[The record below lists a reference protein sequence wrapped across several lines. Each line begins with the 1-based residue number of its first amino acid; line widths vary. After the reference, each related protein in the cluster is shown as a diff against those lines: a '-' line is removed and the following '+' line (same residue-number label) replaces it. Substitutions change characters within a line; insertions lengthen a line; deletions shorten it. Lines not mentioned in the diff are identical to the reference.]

1 MALYSIES
9 EQFLG
14 MSHHG
19 AVTVNGES
27 AVELSDEEVDILVN
41 LIQENESTDVE
52 ELDLKNL
59 YPAIYEKLRE
69 AYYNMAYDAEEM
81 HWLWEGYYNHYYEY
95 DDEELMA
102 YCEKEL
108 DFSYEFK
115 PEEYFDE
122 DDLEDYKENPESYED
137 EIYDLKYEAFSE
149 WLSDYVSGLSDD
161 EARDFFYDHMNA
173 DLNMEGVEYSVRI
186 PQAIINKA
194 QQ

>member
-14 MSHHG
+14 MSHSG
-19 AVTVNGES
+19 GVIVNGES
-27 AVELSDEEVDILVN
+27 AVELSDEEVDILVK

-69 AYYNMAYDAEEM
+69 AYYNMAYNAEEM
-81 HWLWEGYYNHYYEY
+81 HWLWEGYHNGYYEY
-95 DDEELMA
+95 DTDELMA

-137 EIYDLKYEAFSE
+137 EIYDLKCEAFSE